1 MNKFI
6 NVLSVILVLSSS
18 VFLTNANAASI
29 TKNTNPT
36 EMLINLAESNPAL
49 VDRLNDIAL
58 TDEELLTQLLK
69 MAESDPVKVEKLINL
84 EEKNSDMFWMLANI
98 YNAQS
103 SKVIES
109 SKMIQSNDM
118 FQSNDLFQSEED
130 LPMSTFGAIS
140 DDGGVIQN

>member
-6 NVLSVILVLSSS
+6 KVLSVILVLSSS

-29 TKNTNPT
+29 TKDTNPT
-36 EMLINLAESNPAL
+36 DMLINLAESNPAL

-69 MAESDPVKVEKLINL
+69 MAESDPVKVERLINL
-84 EEKNSDMFWMLANI
+84 EEQNSDMFWMLANI

-103 SKVIES
+103 SKVTQS
-109 SKMIQSNDM
+109 SKMIESSDM
-118 FQSNDLFQSEED
+118 FQSEEE
-130 LPMSTFGAIS
+130 LPMTTFGVIS
-140 DDGGVIQN
+140 DGGGIIRN

>member
-29 TKNTNPT
+29 TKDTNPT
-36 EMLINLAESNPAL
+36 DMLINLAESNPAL

-69 MAESDPVKVEKLINL
+69 MAESDPVKLAGLLDL
-84 EEKNSDMFWMLANI
+84 EERNSDMFWMIANI
-98 YNAQS
+98 YNVQAP
-103 SKVIES
+103 KALEPALE
-109 SKMIQSNDM
+109 K
-118 FQSNDLFQSEED
+118 D
-130 LPMSTFGAIS
+130 LPMSTFGIIQ
-140 DDGGVIQN
+140 DGSINR

>member
-6 NVLSVILVLSSS
+6 KVLSVILVLSSS

-29 TKNTNPT
+29 TKDTNPT
-36 EMLINLAESNPAL
+36 DMLINLAESNPVL

-69 MAESDPVKVEKLINL
+69 MAESDPVKVERLINL
-84 EEKNSDMFWMLANI
+84 EEQNSDMFRMLANI

-103 SKVIES
+103 SKTTQPGKMIES
-109 SKMIQSNDM
+109 SDM
-118 FQSNDLFQSEED
+118 FQSEEE
-130 LPMSTFGAIS
+130 LPMSTFGAIK
-140 DDGGVIQN
+140 DGGVIRN